1 MLILGRRIGESILIG
16 DNVEVR
22 VVDASST
29 RVKLGI
35 VAPRDLQILRS
46 EMRLAAEQNRASTVV
61 AVEPATVAR
70 LVDHL
75 RSTTYTTDGRR

>member
-22 VVDASST
+22 VVDASPT

-61 AVEPATVAR
+61 IAEPAAVAR

-75 RSTTYTTDGRR
+75 RTYTTDPRR